1 MARTAPGLHATPN
14 RADGYVFPPLW
25 GADSFNDGAGMHRV
39 LTAARF
45 IKAKMPL
52 GKPDLTDDDAF
63 DVAAFINSKPRPH
76 MANLDRDYP
85 DRATKPI
92 DGPYGP
98 YADDFPIE
106 QHRWGPFAPIE
117 QYYKQLKR

>member
-1 MARTAPGLHATPN
+1 MSLN
-14 RADGYVFPPLW
+14 
-25 GADSFNDGAGMHRV
+25 MHRV

-117 QYYKQLKR
+117 EYYKQLKR

>member
-1 MARTAPGLHATPN
+1 
-14 RADGYVFPPLW
+14 
-25 GADSFNDGAGMHRV
+25 
-39 LTAARF
+39 
-45 IKAKMPL
+45 MPL

-63 DVAAFINSKPRPH
+63 HLAAFINSKPRPH
-76 MANLDRDYP
+76 MASLDRDYP